1 MSKHVEAEG
10 GELLIESSNGYSAI
24 IPKNMAAWVKEHIKS
39 GNHAVVDDYVK
50 RLQEMK
56 PNKKAQEGMKIKPP
70 ARPVMAV
77 DATRTLTVKPA
88 FGKPKSVTESFE
100 ILPIGPFGMVKL
112 MAKEKKKK

>member
-1 MSKHVEAEG
+1 M
-10 GELLIESSNGYSAI
+10 LIESSNGYSAI

-56 PNKKAQEGMKIKPP
+56 PNMKAKKGMKMESPPTKPM
-70 ARPVMAV
+70 VMA
-77 DATRTLTVKPA
+77 DATRIVSFKPA
-88 FGKPKSVTESFE
+88 FGKAKSVTERIE

-112 MAKEKKKK
+112 MAKEKK